1 MLATC
6 RLFVHPEQSYSGKYQ
21 GSAVLTLDDLKRAS
35 SLMDAYGE
43 TRAGYLDTDAARHSG
58 PLSAIS
64 HEPCAP
70 EHVEASASFAIE
82 LVQDPATQAWRI
94 VRR

>member
-1 MLATC
+1 M
-6 RLFVHPEQSYSGKYQ
+6 
-21 GSAVLTLDDLKRAS
+21 LTLDDLKRAS